1 MQAVVVYESMYGNT
15 HVVADAIGR
24 GIGAFA
30 EVKVVPITDAT
41 THVVA
46 SADLLVVG
54 GPTHAHGMSRVSTRK
69 SAVNASRRPAA
80 SLALDP
86 ESQGPG
92 VRAWLTSLPPVKAK
106 AVAFDTR
113 FAGPAAATGRASRGI
128 TRGLRRRGFEVVA
141 KPESFFVDKQNRLR
155 GGEEDRAVAW
165 GEQLAAKLMPGRLPE
180 KQRTGSG
187 DDGQ

>member
-24 GIGAFA
+24 GIGPFA
-30 EVKVVPITDAT
+30 DVKVVPVTEAT
-41 THVVA
+41 THVLA

-92 VRAWLTSLPPVKAK
+92 VRTWLTSLPPVKAK

-165 GEQLAAKLMPGRLPE
+165 GEQLAANLMPGRLPE